1 MCLFQV
7 IPGATSKTL
16 VLPRSGGNGLTKEDS
31 GRYQCMVTYQ
41 DLKEITNNATLDVF
55 SEYLFTN
62 RICNLLMNCC
72 NIVLLSTERA
82 IIFTETSFSISHQFY
97 YTKKFIVVEGFEVD
111 L

>member
-55 SEYLFTN
+55 SEYLFAI

-72 NIVLLSTERA
+72 NTRFFFYKKVVYKKVVLEWL
-82 IIFTETSFSISHQFY
+82 
-97 YTKKFIVVEGFEVD
+97 KP
-111 L
+111 